1 MKLKVIGTTHDEW
14 VQALLGQFPKQANKR
29 SIILIGTLS
38 QLALTMC
45 ARIIGYRVIWL
56 SNNAEHNTLV
66 QRLLK
71 LMSSI
76 AQKIIIPN
84 QKAEAYYLKLGIAS
98 NKLTY
103 LYPVCDFM
111 APKKPNEEYLTLAC
125 DGSIA
130 VDESLGSLLRGVLLA
145 NEILGNIKLII
156 AGDISNK
163 HAIEWSSQQLGI
175 KNIIQI
181 IPSKNN
187 TWTKSCDVYVLL
199 NTVNQSAP
207 LSLIQAMAFAKPVI
221 ATNTLSNHEFIQ
233 QNNNGVLIKEINA
246 DMLSQAIINLS
257 RKPEWMAELGK
268 NNYNFAKEKFS
279 DEVLQEKLS
288 NILQ

>member
-1 MKLKVIGTTHDEW
+1 
-14 VQALLGQFPKQANKR
+14 
-29 SIILIGTLS
+29 
-38 QLALTMC
+38 
-45 ARIIGYRVIWL
+45 
-56 SNNAEHNTLV
+56 
-66 QRLLK
+66 
-71 LMSSI
+71 
-76 AQKIIIPN
+76 
-84 QKAEAYYLKLGIAS
+84 
-98 NKLTY
+98 
-103 LYPVCDFM
+103 M